1 MTGLLQDKVA
11 IVTGG
16 GTGIGD
22 AICRKFA
29 RKAPRWSPALP
40 RA

>member
-1 MTGLLQDKVA
+1 MKRHLDGTVA

-22 AICRKFA
+22 AICLAFA
-29 RKAPRWSPALP
+29 WAERTR